1 MAANVSSAGGG
12 GGEETLTQTQ
22 KEILVELR
30 KSLGTLRVM
39 VHLVVVV
46 WWKRRR
52 RLQGRLEGLLVRRF
66 GSAVVLRGRAE
77 AQTKA
82 RQWKD
87 CNMVAMGISKGSGG
101 NVESV
106 ALYTIVA

>member
-1 MAANVSSAGGG
+1 
-12 GGEETLTQTQ
+12 
-22 KEILVELR
+22 
-30 KSLGTLRVM
+30 
-39 VHLVVVV
+39 
-46 WWKRRR
+46 
-52 RLQGRLEGLLVRRF
+52 
-66 GSAVVLRGRAE
+66 VLRGRAE